1 MRLPEFIEEY
11 RRARWEVVEQAYART
26 QQTTGASRRCRQRKR
41 GGADVVR
48 HVQDGHQV
56 VIAKAEPLGLEFA
69 AASAKLLPPMRTAP
83 GRRGLGLAWRER
95 GANSQRQ
102 TSTSEL
108 QFRARKAPVCN
119 TGRQICACLGQQRSE
134 ERRVGKE
141 CRSRWSPYH

>member
-11 RRARWEVVEQAYART
+11 RRARWEVVEQAYARA

-83 GRRGLGLAWRER
+83 GRRGLGLAWR
-95 GANSQRQ
+95 QRPY
-102 TSTSEL
+102 SAH
-108 QFRARKAPVCN
+108 F
-119 TGRQICACLGQQRSE
+119 
-134 ERRVGKE
+134 
-141 CRSRWSPYH
+141 SRFS